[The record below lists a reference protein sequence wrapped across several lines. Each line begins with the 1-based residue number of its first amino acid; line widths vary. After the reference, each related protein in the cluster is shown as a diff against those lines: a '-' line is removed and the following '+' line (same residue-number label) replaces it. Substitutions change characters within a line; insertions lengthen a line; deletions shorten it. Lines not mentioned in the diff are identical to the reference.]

1 MIAYVHGAVPSP
13 TPPDDAGDHDRT
25 RTVRWHDPMATARAA
40 TTTDGL
46 DFLRSLIEG
55 RFPPPPIAQLMGY
68 TLVDVAP
75 GKATFELQVGE
86 HLYNPIGSVH
96 GGAYGVLLD
105 SAMGCAVQSRLAA
118 GTGYTTVDYGV
129 KLVRPITTDVVSV
142 LCHGEVVHL
151 GRKVATAEGRIVDA
165 DGRLYATGTTTCLIL

>member
-13 TPPDDAGDHDRT
+13 TPPHEGDHART
-25 RTVRWHDPMATARAA
+25 RTVDWQDPMATASAA
-40 TTTDGL
+40 MATDGL

-55 RFPPPPIAQLMGY
+55 RLAPPPIARLMGFA
-68 TLVDVAP
+68 LVDVAP

-105 SAMGCAVQSRLAA
+105 SAMGCAVQTRLTA
-118 GTGYTTVDYGV
+118 GTGYTTVEYGV
-129 KLVRPITTDVVSV
+129 KLVRPITTDVASV

-151 GRKVATAEGRIVDA
+151 GRKVATAEGRIVDT

>member
-13 TPPDDAGDHDRT
+13 TPPDDADDART
-25 RTVRWHDPMATARAA
+25 RTVRWQDPMATARAA
-40 TTTDGL
+40 MGTDGL

-55 RFPPPPIAQLMGY
+55 RLAPPPIARLMGF
-68 TLVDVAP
+68 TLVDAAP
-75 GKATFELQVGE
+75 GRATFELQVGE

-105 SAMGCAVQSRLAA
+105 SAMGCAVQTRLAA
-118 GTGYTTVDYGV
+118 GTGYTTVDYAV
-129 KLVRPITTDVVSV
+129 KLVRPITTDVAWV
-142 LCHGEVVHL
+142 LCHGEVVHV